1 MIFTGHQRSP
11 EATKIDTAYD
21 FPTVFYLHGC
31 AVFYIGQITL
41 FYTKPVFL
49 RPTTPLGVTLPNFLA
64 TSVKFVI
71 LQSAISRYDYI

>member
-41 FYTKPVFL
+41 FYTKPVSKAYDPSRGDPSELLSDVCEICYF
-49 RPTTPLGVTLPNFLA
+49 
-64 TSVKFVI
+64 
-71 LQSAISRYDYI
+71 AICNQ